1 MKYKFQ
7 KQMSCII
14 TIEFNKM
21 NLIIQFEINKLEDQ
35 TKRKLGLK
43 NSLVE
48 MLKKVVETSNFNI
61 IMIKAYFI

>member
-1 MKYKFQ
+1 
-7 KQMSCII
+7 MSCII

-43 NSLVE
+43 SSLVE
-48 MLKKVVETSNFNI
+48 MLKKVVETF
-61 IMIKAYFI
+61 KF

>member
-1 MKYKFQ
+1 
-7 KQMSCII
+7 MSCII